1 MAAPPDE
8 SAPPS
13 QDSVAFPP
21 LTRSHILHCSYHS
34 WYSLYRSISP
44 KARLIP
50 LSESFI
56 NYIRADG
63 IILPPDENSLDI
75 SDDDSWTVST
85 SNGDSSSDKD
95 GSDGEDETYDPSR
108 EWPEVH
114 AEVIAKITELGGQ
127 VSPKLNWS
135 APRDAKWML
144 ATNDMQCRTAN
155 DVYLLL
161 KSSNFMNHDLD
172 HAFDDC
178 VPESEQGQGQE
189 QNNAPTPSN
198 PPSIP
203 YHLVLRKY
211 FNVNTSLEFRC
222 FVRHR
227 QLIALCQRDLTYY
240 DFLSGMRNDL
250 LRVIQNFFD
259 EKLRDTFPD
268 PDFVFDVYV
277 PPPYHRVWLI
287 DINPFAPKTDPLL
300 FSWQQILKIGQEV
313 ERSIDTNGQAGDI
326 EDQVVRLHISDK
338 ASSPSSEMHTTIIQD
353 EGDDDDES
361 DVEEV
366 SELPLFLLLSGGNPA
381 GTNMNAAPYSAH
393 KLPKDVVDASKGGPA
408 GMGEFLGQWRD
419 ILEGRIQPDTGADDS
434 DEE

>member
-1 MAAPPDE
+1 MAVPPE
-8 SAPPS
+8 QTPPRS
-13 QDSVAFPP
+13 QNPVAFPP
-21 LTRSHILHCSYHS
+21 ITRSHILNCSYHS
-34 WYSLYRSISP
+34 WYSLYRSLSP

-50 LSESFI
+50 LTESFI

-63 IILPPDENSLDI
+63 IVLPPDEISLEV
-75 SDDDSWTVST
+75 SDDDSWTLSM
-85 SNGDSSSDKD
+85 SNGGSNSDKEE
-95 GSDGEDETYDPSR
+95 SDDEDRTYDPSQ

-114 AEVIAKITELGGQ
+114 AEVIAKIRELGGQ

-135 APRDAKWML
+135 APRDAKWIL

-178 VPESEQGQGQE
+178 VPEPGQE
-189 QNNAPTPSN
+189 QNMPSDQ
-198 PPSIP
+198 PPIP

-227 QLIALCQRDLTYY
+227 QLICLCQRDLTYY

-250 LRVIQNFFD
+250 LRVIQSFFD

-268 PDFVFDVYV
+268 PDFVFDIYV
-277 PPPYHRVWLI
+277 PPPHNRVWLI

-313 ERSIDTNGQAGDI
+313 EQNINGQTNGV
-326 EDQVVRLHISDK
+326 EEQVVRLSIGDQSLSSAAETHPIQADEDDKEDSD
-338 ASSPSSEMHTTIIQD
+338 I
-353 EGDDDDES
+353 
-361 DVEEV
+361 EEV

-381 GTNMNAAPYSAH
+381 GTNMNAAPFSAH
-393 KLPKDVVDASKGGPA
+393 KLPKDVVDASKSGPGG
-408 GMGEFLGQWRD
+408 MSEFLTQWRD
-419 ILEGRIQPDTGADDS
+419 IMEGRIRPDTGADDS
-434 DEE
+434 DDN